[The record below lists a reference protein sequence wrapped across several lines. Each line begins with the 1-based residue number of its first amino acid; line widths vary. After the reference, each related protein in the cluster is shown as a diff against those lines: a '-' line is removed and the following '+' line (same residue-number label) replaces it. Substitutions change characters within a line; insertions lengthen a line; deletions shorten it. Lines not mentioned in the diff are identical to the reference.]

1 MEKKLIEKLIKKS
14 IDGDERA
21 FRELYDK
28 YKGKIFKTAYLML
41 RDEKGAED
49 IVQEVFI
56 TVYKKIYKLKYAEA
70 FESWLYKITIN
81 RCNEYFR
88 KNSKAVVTDE
98 EDMYQIYDTDIYA
111 QPDERLLTEERN
123 QQLDRII
130 NSLSE
135 KLKTCIILFYYNNM
149 TIKQIADILGC
160 SEGTVKS
167 RLFKAKRAIEKKL
180 NTELVKEGA
189 YI

>member
-1 MEKKLIEKLIKKS
+1 
-14 IDGDERA
+14 
-21 FRELYDK
+21 
-28 YKGKIFKTAYLML
+28 
-41 RDEKGAED
+41 
-49 IVQEVFI
+49 
-56 TVYKKIYKLKYAEA
+56 
-70 FESWLYKITIN
+70 
-81 RCNEYFR
+81 
-88 KNSKAVVTDE
+88 
-98 EDMYQIYDTDIYA
+98 MYQIYDTDIYA

-167 RLFKAKRAIEKKL
+167 RLFKAKRAIEKKMKS
-180 NTELVKEGA
+180 ELVKGSLCMSIDNELRNWAEEVDYNLKFTAEMSERCWKKIGEV
-189 YI
+189 

>member
-1 MEKKLIEKLIKKS
+1 MEKELIEKLIKKT

-21 FRELYDK
+21 FRELYDN
-28 YKGKIFKTAYLML
+28 YKSKVFKTAYLMI
-41 RDEKGAED
+41 RDEKIAED
-49 IVQEVFI
+49 IVKEVFI
-56 TVYKKIYKLKYAEA
+56 TVYKKAYKLKRTEA
-70 FESWLYKITIN
+70 FESWLYKITVN
-81 RCNEYFR
+81 NCNEYFR
-88 KNSKAVVTDE
+88 RNSKALVTEE
-98 EDMYQIYDTDIYA
+98 EDMSQLYDRDIYV
-111 QPDERLLTEERN
+111 QPEEMLLTEERN

-149 TIKQIADILGC
+149 TIRQIADIQAC

-167 RLFKAKRAIEKKL
+167 RLFKAKKAIEKKMK
-180 NTELVKEGA
+180 TELVKEGA